1 MGLGKTPSQLY
12 SVAERVQMWE
22 DRLKICHY
30 CDKKVAKPGTYS
42 GKKTTFDHIVPQA
55 KGGSDDVDNLVLC
68 CARCNSE
75 KGKKDYIHFLTDRR
89 KQAVIQVN
97 RLNQLIIAF
106 YSKQV

>member
-1 MGLGKTPSQLY
+1 MSKTPSQLY
-12 SVAERVQMWE
+12 SVDERVQMWE
-22 DRLKICHY
+22 DRLRICHY

-89 KQAVIQVN
+89 KQAAIQVE
-97 RLNQLIIAF
+97 RLNQLIVAF